1 MNQEKP
7 GEGPAKRPSR
17 RALRLSEMLSRLE
30 IDHLVKIAWNCGIV
44 CGTHS
49 KRQLT
54 RAIQDNFR
62 RPEFLRHILQRW
74 SEQERATLA
83 YLLLAPEAS
92 EEERSHRGFP
102 FWSESGMEEH
112 PYYRQLRQYGET
124 LRAHGFLLP
133 IDGRY
138 SDESDWTIPED
149 LRQPLEEMVLRK
161 NALLKQVPKGEPEDI
176 LSGGQSFLEDLF
188 TLLVVACKE
197 RIRLTQGGEL
207 FKRTRETLDAFFL
220 SPDEKSFEEFPA
232 HYPGRLELML
242 GYLVRAQ
249 ILTETER
256 ELLPTG
262 NLKSW
267 MLKSDVEKLADCFQH
282 LKRVVIPRDPGC
294 RRAMQY
300 LEGQSGDTGTWR
312 LLSEVLDAIY
322 GVFPGQAWWMQ
333 EVRSRI
339 YWLFHTLMNLGMLEL
354 GRWKTTGEIG
364 YRWSSLGRCFIRGE
378 GAAPVFSDTIQLTIQ
393 PDFEIFAPRDIP
405 LNLRWQLEQVADLV
419 SRDVVYRYR
428 MTRESVY
435 RGLKW
440 GVMLKEI
447 LDFLARHA
455 PRGLPQNVIHNLG
468 TWSEHYGDIAFADVM
483 LLRCRSEQVARE
495 VKVLPELAPLIQG
508 EVSPKDLIIARKH
521 YERVLGLLERNGYMP
536 KPGITT
542 YEE

>member
-1 MNQEKP
+1 
-7 GEGPAKRPSR
+7 
-17 RALRLSEMLSRLE
+17 MLSRLE

-74 SEQERATLA
+74 NEQERATLA

-92 EEERSHRGFP
+92 EEERPHRGFP
-102 FWSESGMEEH
+102 FWNEDGLEDQN
-112 PYYRQLRQYGET
+112 YYCQLRQNCET
-124 LRAHGFLLP
+124 IRAHGFLLP

-149 LRQPLEEMVLRK
+149 LRPPLEEMVLRK
-161 NALLKQVPKGEPEDI
+161 NALPKRAPEGEPEEI

-197 RIRLTQGGEL
+197 RIRLTQEGEL
-207 FKRTRETLDAFFL
+207 FKRTRDILGAFFL
-220 SPDEKSFEEFPA
+220 GPEEKVFEELPA
-232 HYPGRLELML
+232 QYPGRLELML

-249 ILTETER
+249 ILTETDR
-256 ELLPTG
+256 ELRPTG
-262 NLKSW
+262 NLNGW
-267 MLKSDVEKLADCFQH
+267 MLKADIEKLADCFQH
-282 LKRVVIPRDPGC
+282 MKRVAIPRDPGC

-300 LEGQSGDTGTWR
+300 LEGQSGDAGTWR
-312 LLSEVLDAIY
+312 LLSAVMDAIY
-322 GVFPGQAWWMQ
+322 GVFPGQAWWMK
-333 EVRSRI
+333 EVRARI

-354 GRWKTTGEIG
+354 GRWKATGEIG
-364 YRWSSLGRCFIRGE
+364 YRWLPLGRYFIRGE
-378 GAAPVFSDTIQLTIQ
+378 GSAPVASGKIQLTIQ
-393 PDFEIFAPRDIP
+393 PDFEVFAPRDIP

-440 GVMLKEI
+440 GVTLKEI
-447 LDFLARHA
+447 LDFLGRHA
-455 PRGLPQNVIHNLG
+455 PRGLPQNVIHDLG

-495 VKVLPELAPLIQG
+495 VKVLPELVPLIRG
-508 EVSPKDLIIARKH
+508 EVSPTDLIIARKH
-521 YERVLGLLERNGYMP
+521 YERIVGLLERNGYMP

-542 YEE
+542 YEEEDS